1 MLTRPGALC
10 ILHNVQGAN
19 TKKFVHIAVLT
30 FHQLY
35 VIIEV
40 PKEERKLKQ

>member
-19 TKKFVHIAVLT
+19 CKKFVHIAILT
-30 FHQLY
+30 FYSLY
-35 VIIEV
+35 DIISM
-40 PKEERKLKQ
+40 